1 MNERAREAPAHR
13 VSRRAVL
20 RTALGVIVL
29 LAILAG
35 LLFVP
40 AGRGDWLEAWLF
52 LALYL
57 VLIALYAAWGHL
69 KDPEQFRE
77 RGRIAE
83 NTKSWDRAILMA
95 YTLLLPAPFVVAGL
109 DAGRF
114 QWSSVPVGLKAV
126 AWLGL
131 LAAGS
136 LVLAAVASNTYL
148 ARSARIQDDRGQ
160 VVVTTGPYGFVRHP
174 MYLGVILLFVCLP
187 LALGSWWA
195 LIPGVLIAGLF
206 VIRTGAED
214 AMLRSELEGYG
225 DYARKV
231 HYRLVPGLW

>member
-1 MNERAREAPAHR
+1 M
-13 VSRRAVL
+13 RAVM
-20 RTALGVIVL
+20 RTALGLIVL
-29 LAILAG
+29 MAILAG

-40 AGRGDWLEAWLF
+40 AGRWDWLEGWLF
-52 LALYL
+52 IALHT
-57 VLIALYAAWGHL
+57 VLMALYAAWGHL

-83 NTKSWDRAILMA
+83 NTKPWDRAILMA
-95 YTLLLPAPFVVAGL
+95 YTLLLPAPFIVAGL

-114 QWSSVPVGLKAV
+114 RWSLVPFGVKAV

-148 ARSARIQDDRGQ
+148 SRTARIQDDRGQ
-160 VVVTTGPYGFVRHP
+160 VVVTAGPYGFVRHP

-187 LALGSWWA
+187 LALGSLWA
-195 LIPGVLIAGLF
+195 LVPGVLIAGLF
-206 VIRTGAED
+206 VVRTAAED
-214 AMLRSELEGYG
+214 AMLWSELEGYG

-231 HYRLVPGLW
+231 RYRLFPGLW

>member
-1 MNERAREAPAHR
+1 MNEPAHQAPSHR
-13 VSRRAVL
+13 VSLRAVL
-20 RTALGVIVL
+20 RTALGYIVL
-29 LAILAG
+29 LVILAG

-40 AGRGDWLEAWLF
+40 AGRWDWFEGWLF
-52 LALYL
+52 IALYT
-57 VLIALYAAWGHL
+57 VLIGSYAAWGHL

-77 RGRIAE
+77 RRRIAE
-83 NTKSWDRAILMA
+83 NTKPWDRAILMA

-114 QWSSVPVGLKAV
+114 QWSSVPVWLQAL

-136 LVLAAVASNTYL
+136 LVLAAVVTNTYL
-148 ARSARIQDDRGQ
+148 SRSARIQDDRHQ
-160 VVVTTGPYGFVRHP
+160 VVVTAGPYRLVRHP
-174 MYLGVILLFVCLP
+174 MYLGVILVFACLP

-206 VIRTGAED
+206 VIRTSAED

-225 DYARKV
+225 AYARKV
-231 HYRLVPGLW
+231 RYRLVPGLW